1 MPFYGRHGIIQLNVY
16 RAKERGKMSD
26 RKTGRNR
33 TMARVLCLVIAGV
46 MTLSV
51 ILAVLLGR

>member
-1 MPFYGRHGIIQLNVY
+1 
-16 RAKERGKMSD
+16 MSD
-26 RKTGRNR
+26 RKNGRNR
-33 TMARVLCLVIAGV
+33 TMARALCLVIAGV